1 MKTAGPGRSAAGLSA
16 RERGARLGSW
26 GLVAAIALA
35 AAASFGLPRARD
47 YVRHGV
53 EVTLEDVL
61 LRSAGAALVGGD
73 VQVRLRV
80 RNATILPVRVREAR
94 YRVQIG
100 GRPMGRGTWTP
111 PGGVQ
116 YFAPGQ
122 AAVIVASVDPEVSGV
137 LGSLWDRLRGR
148 EVPIAVQGEIVAD
161 LLVGSITVPFEVSR
175 VRRD

>member
-1 MKTAGPGRSAAGLSA
+1 M
-16 RERGARLGSW
+16 GAL
-26 GLVAAIALA
+26 ALA
-35 AAASFGLPRARD
+35 AGASFGLPRARD

-53 EVTLEDVL
+53 EITLEDVL
-61 LRSAGAALVGGD
+61 DRSAGAALVGGD
-73 VQVRLRV
+73 LQVRLRV
-80 RNATILPVRVREAR
+80 RNATIVPVRVRGAS

-100 GRPMGRGTWTP
+100 GRSFGRGSWTP

-122 AAVIVASVDPEVSGV
+122 EAVIVASVDPEVSGA
-137 LGSLWDRLRGR
+137 LGSLWDRVRGR
-148 EVPIAVQGEIVAD
+148 DVPIAVQGEMAAD